1 MNEEAFLPLWDLL
14 SAFLAAAAAAAA
26 EVLATAALARS
37 YGPATLDRADPIR
50 TSRTGPAIG
59 HAKLCFLSSSLCA
72 IRILKRKNVQSVF

>member
-14 SAFLAAAAAAAA
+14 SAFLAAAAAAA
-26 EVLATAALARS
+26 EVLATAALAGS